1 MGKVTTRVVAIDPTT
16 PDHTA
21 IAEAASIIRSGQ
33 LVAFPTETV
42 YGLGADGLN
51 PIALGRVYTVK
62 GRPPDNPL
70 ILHVA
75 NRDQLAL
82 VAADVPSIA
91 QRLMQAF
98 WPGPLTLILPKTAG
112 VPDLA
117 TAGLPTVA
125 VRMPAHPVAL
135 ALIITADTPLAAPSA
150 NRSGLPSPTTAQH
163 AFDDLRGRIP
173 LILDAGPTRIGLE
186 STVLDVTCIPPIIL
200 RPGGIARDAIEAVVG
215 HLQDVVSLAQH
226 QRSPG
231 TRYRHYSPR
240 ARVWLVEDAQP
251 ETLQTAV
258 ADALQHSEQVGCLLH
273 RLEPNDLPP
282 LVKVVQLRGSVAD
295 YAQGLFSALRG
306 LDGLGLDVIVVE
318 GVQEQGLGVAVMD
331 RLRRA
336 ASPPAASPGFTE
348 ESLPGAPASGCR
360 TLEQPL

>member
-1 MGKVTTRVVAIDPTT
+1 MGEFTTRVVPIDPTT
-16 PDHTA
+16 PDRIA
-21 IAEAASIIRSGQ
+21 IAEAASIIRAGQ

-51 PIALGRVYTVK
+51 SIALGRIYTVK
-62 GRPPDNPL
+62 SRPPDNPL
-70 ILHVA
+70 ILHLA
-75 NRDQLAL
+75 SRDQLAL
-82 VAADVPSIA
+82 VAADVPAIA

-98 WPGPLTLILPKTAG
+98 WPGPLTLILAKTAG

-117 TAGLPTVA
+117 TAGLTTVA

-135 ALIITADTPLAAPSA
+135 ALINAAQTPLAAPSA
-150 NRSGLPSPTTAQH
+150 NRSGRPSPTTAQH
-163 AFDDLRGRIP
+163 VCGDLCGRIP

-186 STVLDVTCIPPIIL
+186 STVLDVTCSPPIIL
-200 RPGGIARDAIEAVVG
+200 RPGGITREAIEAVVG
-215 HLQDVVSLAQH
+215 HLQEVASMAQ
-226 QRSPG
+226 QRRSPG

-240 ARVWLVEDAQP
+240 ARVWLVEEAQA
-251 ETLQTAV
+251 EALQVAV
-258 ADALQHSEQVGCLLH
+258 AKALQRGERVGCLLH
-273 RLEPNDLPP
+273 RLEPTHLPP
-282 LVKVVQLRGSVAD
+282 LVKVIRLSGSLAD

-336 ASPPAASPGFTE
+336 ASPPDPSPGFTE
-348 ESLPGAPASGCR
+348 
-360 TLEQPL
+360 

>member
-1 MGKVTTRVVAIDPTT
+1 MGEFITRVVAIDPTT
-16 PDHTA
+16 PDRIA
-21 IAEAASIIRSGQ
+21 IAEAASIIRAGQ

-51 PIALGRVYTVK
+51 PIALGRIYTVK

-70 ILHVA
+70 ILHLA
-75 NRDQLAL
+75 SRDQLPL
-82 VAADVPSIA
+82 VAADVPAIA

-98 WPGPLTLILPKTAG
+98 WPGPLTLILPKTSG

-117 TAGLPTVA
+117 TAGLTTVA

-135 ALIITADTPLAAPSA
+135 ALINAAQTPLAAPSA

-163 AFDDLRGRIP
+163 ACDDLRGRIP

-200 RPGGIARDAIEAVVG
+200 RPGGITREAIEAVVG
-215 HLQDVVSLAQH
+215 HLREVASMAQ
-226 QRSPG
+226 QRQSPG
-231 TRYRHYSPR
+231 TRYRHYSPS
-240 ARVWLVEDAQP
+240 ARVWLVEDAQA
-251 ETLQTAV
+251 ETLQMAV
-258 ADALQHSEQVGCLLH
+258 AKALQHGERVGCLLH
-273 RLEPNDLPP
+273 RLEPNHLPP
-282 LVKVVQLRGSVAD
+282 LVKVIRLSGSLAD

-336 ASPPAASPGFTE
+336 ASPPDPSPGFTE
-348 ESLPGAPASGCR
+348 
-360 TLEQPL
+360 

>member
-1 MGKVTTRVVAIDPTT
+1 MGEFITRVVPIDPTT
-16 PDHTA
+16 PDRIA
-21 IAEAASIIRSGQ
+21 IAEAASLIRAGQ

-51 PIALGRVYTVK
+51 PIALGRIYTVK

-70 ILHVA
+70 ILHLA
-75 NRDQLAL
+75 SRDQLPL
-82 VAADVPSIA
+82 VAADVPAIA

-98 WPGPLTLILPKTAG
+98 WPGPLTLILPKTSD

-117 TAGLPTVA
+117 TAGLTTVA

-135 ALIITADTPLAAPSA
+135 ALINAAQTPLAAPSA

-163 AFDDLRGRIP
+163 VCDDLRGRIP
-173 LILDAGPTRIGLE
+173 LILDAGTTRIGLE

-200 RPGGIARDAIEAVVG
+200 RPGGITREAIEAVVG
-215 HLQDVVSLAQH
+215 HLREVASMAQ
-226 QRSPG
+226 QGRSPG
-231 TRYRHYSPR
+231 TRYRHYSPS
-240 ARVWLVEDAQP
+240 ARVWLVEDAQA
-251 ETLQTAV
+251 ETLQVAV
-258 ADALQHSEQVGCLLH
+258 AKALQHGERVGCLLH
-273 RLEPNDLPP
+273 RLEPNQLPP
-282 LVKVVQLRGSVAD
+282 LVKVIRLSGSLAE

-336 ASPPAASPGFTE
+336 ASPPDPSPGFT
-348 ESLPGAPASGCR
+348 A
-360 TLEQPL
+360 

>member
-1 MGKVTTRVVAIDPTT
+1 MREFITRVVAIDPTA
-16 PDHTA
+16 PDRTA
-21 IAEAASIIRSGQ
+21 IAEAASIIRAGQ

-51 PIALGRVYTVK
+51 PIALGRIYTVK

-70 ILHVA
+70 ILHLA
-75 NRDQLAL
+75 SRDQLPL
-82 VAADVPSIA
+82 VAADVPAIA
-91 QRLMQAF
+91 QRLVQAF
-98 WPGPLTLILPKTAG
+98 WPGPLTLILPKTSC

-117 TAGLPTVA
+117 TAGLTTVA

-135 ALIITADTPLAAPSA
+135 ALINAAKTPLAAPSA

-163 AFDDLRGRIP
+163 VFDDLRRRIP
-173 LILDAGPTRIGLE
+173 LILDAGSTRIGLE

-200 RPGGIARDAIEAVVG
+200 RPGGIAREAIEAVVG
-215 HLQDVVSLAQH
+215 HLQDVTSLAQR
-226 QRSPG
+226 RSPG

-240 ARVWLVEDAQP
+240 ACVWLVEDAQT
-251 ETLQTAV
+251 ETLQAAV
-258 ADALQHSEQVGCLLH
+258 VKALQHSDRVGCLLH
-273 RLEPNDLPP
+273 RLEPNHLPP
-282 LVKVVQLRGSVAD
+282 LVEVIRISGSLAD

-336 ASPPAASPGFTE
+336 ASPPSPSPGFTE
-348 ESLPGAPASGCR
+348 
-360 TLEQPL
+360 